1 MIKLK
6 DLSIKNKL
14 IVIQVFIALMALI
27 LYSLFQIFNYSQ
39 TYRNSLKTK
48 MSSLAELI
56 ASNSISAIQFNDND
70 TGQNILSTLEAEDDI
85 VNAWIYDSYG
95 QIFASYSRQG
105 FENYSFPLINEFS
118 QTFQSRYFLQTNL
131 IKKENNALGTI
142 SLRIDLSSYHKQLN
156 LYLIAVMVAL
166 LFSTVLSYLLSLLT
180 QKTISSPIQNLVGTL
195 KEVSETGDY
204 SIRIKGDR
212 KDEIGI
218 VYNRFNEM
226 LNQIDIRN
234 QERDKAEA
242 ALKVSEERFKLQY
255 EHLPLPTISWKRTG
269 NDFILLDYNEA
280 ENKFTKGTISDF
292 KGKRLHEV
300 HRDRPELIKNIEECF
315 REKKTLNK
323 EMSIQLK
330 SIHAKKLLNVYYSYI
345 PPDMVLVHSEDITER
360 KKNELELSQHRE
372 HLEEL
377 IKERTEALD
386 ESRKAALSIMQDA
399 NNLRQK
405 AEKAMKE
412 LAKSEKELAQ
422 AKESAEDAT
431 KAKSEFLAN
440 MSHELRTPL
449 NAIIGFSEIL
459 QDQKFGEINEKQQRY
474 VNHILTSGKH
484 LLNLINDILDLS
496 KVEAGKMELTPS
508 DFKITE
514 MMKQSLVLIKE
525 KSLKNRIRLNLDVPE
540 NLQDTV
546 VYADDRKIKQVI
558 FNLLSNASKFT
569 PEGGEISLALRKVKS
584 IDIKIPG
591 SKKPPQGDMLE
602 ISVTDTGIG
611 LSKKNLELV
620 FAEFEQVDSTLSRK
634 YQGTGL
640 GLALSR
646 RIIELHG
653 GLLWAESDGEGKGSR
668 FLFIFPLKKKT

>member
-14 IVIQVFIALMALI
+14 IVIQMFIVIMALI

-39 TYRNSLKTK
+39 TYRNSLKK
-48 MSSLAELI
+48 RISSLAELI
-56 ASNSISAIQFNDND
+56 GSNSISAIQFNDKND
-70 TGQNILSTLEAEDDI
+70 GQNILSTLEVQDDI
-85 VNAWIYDSYG
+85 ANAWIYDSKE
-95 QIFASYSRQG
+95 QIFATYSKPG

-118 QTFQSRYFLQTNL
+118 QTFQKEYFLHTNL
-131 IKKENNALGTI
+131 IKQENDIWGTI
-142 SLRIDLSSYHKQLN
+142 SLRIDLSSHHKQLD
-156 LYLIAVMVAL
+156 LYLIVAILAL
-166 LFSTVLSYLLSLLT
+166 LFGGVLSYLLSLLS
-180 QKTISSPIQNLVGTL
+180 QKTISSPIQKLVGTL
-195 KEVSETGDY
+195 KEVSETGKY
-204 SIRIKGDR
+204 SIRIKEDR

-218 VYNRFNEM
+218 VYSRFNEM
-226 LNQIDIRN
+226 LNKIDLWN

-242 ALKVSEERFKLQY
+242 ALRVSEERFKSQY
-255 EHLPLPTISWKRTG
+255 EHLPLPTISWKHTG
-269 NDFILLDYNEA
+269 NDFILLDYNKA
-280 ENKFTKGTISDF
+280 EDEYTKGAIANF
-292 KGKRLHEV
+292 KGKKLHEV
-300 HRDRPELIKNIEECF
+300 QRNNPDLIKNIEECF
-315 REKKTLNK
+315 REKKTFSK
-323 EMSIQLK
+323 EVSIHLK
-330 SIHAKKLLNVYYSYI
+330 SINEEKLLHVYYSYI
-345 PPDMVLVHSEDITER
+345 PPDMVLVHSEDITDR
-360 KKNELELSQHRE
+360 KKNELELIQHRE
-372 HLEEL
+372 NLEEL
-377 IKERTEALD
+377 IKKRTEALD

-422 AKESAEDAT
+422 AKETAEYAT
-431 KAKSEFLAN
+431 QAKSEFLAN

-496 KVEAGKMELTPS
+496 KVEAGKMELMPS

-514 MMKQSLVLIKE
+514 LMEQSLVLIKE
-525 KSLKNRIRLNLDVPE
+525 KSLKHRIRLNLDIPE

-584 IDIKIPG
+584 ANIKIPG

-620 FAEFEQVDSTLSRK
+620 FGEFEQVDSTLSRK
-634 YQGTGL
+634 QQGTGL

-646 RIIELHG
+646 RIVELHG
-653 GLLWAESDGEGKGSR
+653 GLLWGESAGEGKGSR
-668 FLFIFPLKKKT
+668 FVFIFPFKKK